1 MYFDAYCG
9 LVRSQRFL
17 HSFKDQ
23 LLCSLHVD
31 LDIRHRRRREA
42 GDKRIDSGRSDV
54 HAISSYVVVPG
65 LKRGQHKFLGPD
77 AVGRNAVENLHPRRH
92 LRALESLAQGSQ
104 VLGGRLDR
112 DDLARSTHA
121 PHHRDRQDA
130 DICPDVEGNRAV
142 ADELKCAH
150 DVPSFDPKL
159 VLLVEPIESPA
170 GDWIAKQANAT
181 KAAEKT
187 RAQVNDLRR
196 KSHKK
201 SASC

>member
-31 LDIRHRRRREA
+31 LDVGHGPGREA
-42 GDKRIDSGRSDV
+42 GDERIDSGRSNV
-54 HAISSYVVVPG
+54 HAMSSYVMVPR
-65 LKRGQHKFLGPD
+65 LKRRQHKFLGPD
-77 AVGRNAVENLHPRRH
+77 AVGRNAVENLYPGRH
-92 LRALESLAQGSQ
+92 LRALEPSAQGPQ

-112 DDLARSTHA
+112 DDLARSAHA
-121 PHHRDRQDA
+121 PRHRDRQDA
-130 DICPDVEGNRAV
+130 DIRPDVEGNRA
-142 ADELKCAH
+142 AGHELKCAD

-159 VLLVEPIESPA
+159 VLLVEPVESPA

-187 RAQVNDLRR
+187 RAEVNDL
-196 KSHKK
+196 
-201 SASC
+201 